1 MHTPFF
7 SNGILDEN
15 KFEDQDRT
23 ASEAVQK
30 HNWEERQNNCMKRLR
45 SSWHAVLTG
54 VLMMLLCVV
63 TRNIF
68 IQMQKEQASRS
79 FFLSK
84 EPKKWEKA
92 CRRSL
97 NMGPDMAVVLDAE
110 DQAFLNNMM
119 FQFVQQHPEEV
130 SFSVDR
136 VAGHGDGRQLLLGHA
151 IGLLG
156 QRPSGPGLCC
166 NCPSSKHWEAG
177 LVKLLGWHHVCWRT
191 TLPVWKHSSQC
202 DLIDLDENCGIS
214 KSELF
219 YTL

>member
-1 MHTPFF
+1 
-7 SNGILDEN
+7 
-15 KFEDQDRT
+15 
-23 ASEAVQK
+23 
-30 HNWEERQNNCMKRLR
+30 MKRLR

-119 FQFVQQHPEEV
+119 FH
-130 SFSVDR
+130 S
-136 VAGHGDGRQLLLGHA
+136 AW
-151 IGLLG
+151 IGLQDMAMEGNFFWVTPLASWDNG
-156 QRPSGPGLCC
+156 QVGQDCVAIVPPASTEKQDWLNSWDDTMCAGEQHYLC
-166 NCPSSKHWEAG
+166 ETRV
-177 LVKLLGWHHVCWRT
+177 L
-191 TLPVWKHSSQC
+191 
-202 DLIDLDENCGIS
+202 
-214 KSELF
+214 
-219 YTL
+219 